1 MNLKLTVKQQL
12 ELFREIKIKYRQ
24 RTITMI
30 LDEFYDAGHVDKI
43 TLKIALIV
51 YKELSLEDA
60 GNKVKEYLSHKENSY
75 GDN

>member
-24 RTITMI
+24 RTNTMI
-30 LDEFYDAGHVDKI
+30 LDEFYDAGHVDKV

-60 GNKVKEYLSHKENSY
+60 DKIVKEYLSHKENSY